1 MKIIQVYEG
10 GITLYWSCSMV
21 KYSKKYNHLKY
32 IFQIISEM
40 QAKIDNQEGE
50 MRKLRDL
57 LKERDTQIE
66 VLKST
71 LTLERSRLP
80 HRHKKTDR
88 HI

>member
-1 MKIIQVYEG
+1 
-10 GITLYWSCSMV
+10 
-21 KYSKKYNHLKY
+21 
-32 IFQIISEM
+32 M
-40 QAKIDNQEGE
+40 QEKIDNQEGE

-88 HI
+88 HIWDVIGLYMTSSVQQI

>member
-1 MKIIQVYEG
+1 
-10 GITLYWSCSMV
+10 
-21 KYSKKYNHLKY
+21 
-32 IFQIISEM
+32 M
-40 QAKIDNQEGE
+40 QEKIDNQEGE

>member
-1 MKIIQVYEG
+1 
-10 GITLYWSCSMV
+10 MV
-21 KYSKKYNHLKY
+21 KYSKKYNHLIY

-71 LTLERSRLP
+71 MTLERSSLP
-80 HRHKKTDR
+80 HRHNSA
-88 HI
+88 

>member
-1 MKIIQVYEG
+1 
-10 GITLYWSCSMV
+10 
-21 KYSKKYNHLKY
+21 
-32 IFQIISEM
+32 M

-50 MRKLRDL
+50 MRKLKDM

-80 HRHKKTDR
+80 HRHKKTDM
-88 HI
+88 HV

>member
-1 MKIIQVYEG
+1 
-10 GITLYWSCSMV
+10 
-21 KYSKKYNHLKY
+21 
-32 IFQIISEM
+32 M

-80 HRHKKTDR
+80 HRHNSA
-88 HI
+88 

>member
-1 MKIIQVYEG
+1 
-10 GITLYWSCSMV
+10 
-21 KYSKKYNHLKY
+21 
-32 IFQIISEM
+32 M

-50 MRKLRDL
+50 MRKLKDM

-80 HRHKKTDR
+80 HRHKKTDM
-88 HI
+88 HVWIVIWLYMMSSVPQI

>member
-1 MKIIQVYEG
+1 
-10 GITLYWSCSMV
+10 MV
-21 KYSKKYNHLKY
+21 KYSKKYNHLIY

-80 HRHKKTDR
+80 HRHNSA
-88 HI
+88 

>member
-1 MKIIQVYEG
+1 
-10 GITLYWSCSMV
+10 
-21 KYSKKYNHLKY
+21 
-32 IFQIISEM
+32 M

-71 LTLERSRLP
+71 MTLERSSLP
-80 HRHKKTDR
+80 HRHNSA
-88 HI
+88 